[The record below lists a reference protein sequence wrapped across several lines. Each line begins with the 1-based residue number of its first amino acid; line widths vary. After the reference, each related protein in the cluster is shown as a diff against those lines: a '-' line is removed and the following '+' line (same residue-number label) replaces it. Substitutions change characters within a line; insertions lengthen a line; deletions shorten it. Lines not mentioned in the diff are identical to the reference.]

1 MPINMAFCLPSPS
14 AATTDRRT
22 VRVLRW
28 TFRRDE
34 EIVVCELG
42 LNRDDSAYEL
52 RVDPPDNPA
61 GLSCQMFDD
70 AMSAFQRHSAIE
82 RLLVSD
88 GWSLERFESEGRP
101 R

>member
-1 MPINMAFCLPSPS
+1 MPINMAFCLPSSS

-88 GWSLERFESEGRP
+88 GWSLERFESEGQP